1 MELAD
6 QKGELSCST
15 TQSQQEEESTGKNH
29 QLQVPTGKD
38 VQGISYKKST
48 SPATQPETTSTL
60 NSHFSPMDFDS
71 KQPLPT
77 STFFSIK

>member
-1 MELAD
+1 MELGG

-15 TQSQQEEESTGKNH
+15 TQSQQEEESTGKN

-48 SPATQPETTSTL
+48 SPATRPETSSTL
-60 NSHFSPMDFDS
+60 NSHFSPMDCDS

-77 STFFSIK
+77 TTFFSIK